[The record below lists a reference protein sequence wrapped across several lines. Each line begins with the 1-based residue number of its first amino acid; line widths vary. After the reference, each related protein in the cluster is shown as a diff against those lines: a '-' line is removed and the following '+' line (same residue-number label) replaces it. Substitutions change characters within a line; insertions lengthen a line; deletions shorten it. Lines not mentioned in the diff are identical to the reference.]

1 MHSCGPLT
9 RLIVVTDKPERPVAK
24 PSVTNVDSTS
34 LCLSWYGP
42 SYDGGTNV
50 TDYRVETC
58 NVEDRNWR
66 TLTSTCK
73 VGSSN
78 VKARLKFIK
87 VRSLGCC
94 EVK

>member
-1 MHSCGPLT
+1 MDGYLT
-9 RLIVVTDKPERPVAK
+9 RLIVFTDKPEKPVAK

-50 TDYRVETC
+50 TDYRVEMCTMD
-58 NVEDRNWR
+58 DRNWR

-73 VGSSN
+73 VGHARSIKVN
-78 VKARLKFIK
+78 TRLKFIQ
-87 VRSLGCC
+87 VRPLRSQ
-94 EVK
+94 